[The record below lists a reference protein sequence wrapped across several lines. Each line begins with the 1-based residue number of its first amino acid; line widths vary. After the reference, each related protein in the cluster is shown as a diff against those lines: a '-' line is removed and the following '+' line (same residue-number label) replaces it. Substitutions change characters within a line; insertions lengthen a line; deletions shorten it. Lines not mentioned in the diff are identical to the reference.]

1 MNSFIFAKKMDML
14 RLIGVGLI
22 GCVFIVASCGGKTK
36 QSNAGLLLENVK
48 TYFFLD
54 DSIAV
59 QVEVVDTI
67 QADEVEE
74 MLATIEK
81 NLNLIDQDLDTL
93 SLKIDDK
100 AYRKL
105 DYEKALEKTILI
117 GKNKYEDSLALA
129 ENALLDLRLKQ
140 AILSSKREGFK
151 QTNRVLLHFKRSI
164 WANVAGYNIL
174 VDYTIDGTP
183 MHFDLVTDA
192 NYTIVD

>member
-1 MNSFIFAKKMDML
+1 ML
-14 RLIGVGLI
+14 RLIGLGFV
-22 GCVFIVASCGGKTK
+22 GCVLMMASCGGTTK
-36 QSNAGLLLENVK
+36 ESNKDLLLENVK
-48 TYFFLD
+48 SYFFLD

-59 QVEVVDTI
+59 EVEVADTI
-67 QADEVEE
+67 HADEVEE

-93 SLKIDDK
+93 SIMIDDK
-100 AYRKL
+100 SYKKLAY
-105 DYEKALEKTILI
+105 EEALEKTILI
-117 GKNKYEDSLALA
+117 GKNKYKDSIAWA
-129 ENALLDLRLKQ
+129 ETALLDLRLKQ
-140 AILSSKREGFK
+140 ALLNSKREGFK

-174 VDYTIDGTP
+174 VDYTLDGSP